1 MRRHLY
7 QGAHDYGRIAV
18 ALRDVLSSAIVR
30 AAGTLVPTPADAARL
45 WRDERMLESARA
57 IVGLGLDVLSVVVSF
72 LRLFTAIRAENLVL
86 RRQLSRYI
94 ERGITPDVWIT

>member
-1 MRRHLY
+1 
-7 QGAHDYGRIAV
+7 
-18 ALRDVLSSAIVR
+18 
-30 AAGTLVPTPADAARL
+30 
-45 WRDERMLESARA
+45 MLESARA